1 MTNSTHLLRGWRRI
15 VDVSTQVS
23 TPEDI
28 PTLPP
33 GLPWRIGATIGI
45 VSIGAAVAVGQLTA
59 GFVGTGAS
67 PYIAVGNVVVDHTP
81 GWLKEFAVSN
91 FGTNDKT
98 VLLSVMGVVLL
109 VLGALA
115 GVLSRRTSTPGMVF
129 AVVLGIAGV
138 AAVLGRSDLGQLS
151 VLAPVVSLAVG
162 VLAFRLLHRAA
173 MEYVV
178 TRAASPPDRRRPAY
192 SSGDS
197 RRRFLLGTGG
207 VAVGAGLAGLVGE
220 ILAND
225 HNVQGSI
232 AAVGRLVPAND
243 VSVPPGA
250 DFAGNGTP
258 TFLTKPGDFYRV
270 DTALTIPQVR
280 TQDWSLRIHGMVDRE
295 LTLSYEDIRN
305 RGLVEQVVTLC
316 CVSNPVGGPY
326 ISTARFIGVYMKDLL
341 AEAGVRPGADQL
353 LSTSVDG
360 YTAGTPVDTL
370 TDDRG
375 AMLAI
380 GMNGQPL
387 PVEHGFPARM
397 VVPGLYGYVSA
408 TKWVTDMELTTF
420 TAAQGYWVPRGYS
433 QQAPVKTESRIDVP
447 APFGTVRAGSVVVAG
462 IAWAQT
468 KGIQRV
474 EVSVDGGPWQQAQLS
489 AEVTKNAWR
498 MWRIFVTLR
507 PGQHTVQS
515 RATDDTGYTQT
526 ADVTDTIPNGATG
539 WPSNTFTV
547 R

>member
-1 MTNSTHLLRGWRRI
+1 M
-15 VDVSTQVS
+15 STQAS
-23 TPEDI
+23 TPDDTATLP
-28 PTLPP
+28 PTLPW
-33 GLPWRIGATIGI
+33 WRIGAVIGV
-45 VSIGAAVAVGQLTA
+45 VSIGAAVAAGQLVA

-67 PYIAVGNVVVDHTP
+67 PYIAVGNFVVDHTP
-81 GWLKEFAVSN
+81 AWLKEFAVSN

-115 GVLSRRTSTPGMVF
+115 GALSRSTSTPGVVF

-138 AAVLGRSDLGQLS
+138 AAVLGRADLGQLS

-178 TRAASPPDRRRPAY
+178 TRSAAPPGERRPVH

-197 RRRFLLGTGG
+197 RRRFLLSTGG

-232 AAVGRLVPAND
+232 AAVGKLVPAKPAPT
-243 VSVPPGA
+243 VPPGA

-258 TFLTKPGDFYRV
+258 TFLTNPSDFYRV

-280 TQDWSLRIHGMVDRE
+280 TQDWSLRIHGLVDHE
-295 LTLSYEDIRN
+295 LTLSYADIRN
-305 RGLVEQVVTLC
+305 RRLVEQVVTLC

-341 AEAGVRPGADQL
+341 AEAGVQQGADQL

-420 TAAQGYWVPRGYS
+420 TNAQGYWVPRGYS

-447 APFGTVRAGSVVVAG
+447 APFGTVKAGSVVVAG

-468 KGIQRV
+468 KGIRRV
-474 EVSVDGGPWQQAQLS
+474 EVSVDGGPWQEAQLS

-507 PGQHTVQS
+507 PGQHTVQA

-526 ADVTDTIPNGATG
+526 ADTADTIPNGATG
-539 WPSNTFTV
+539 WPSSTFTV

>member
-1 MTNSTHLLRGWRRI
+1 M
-15 VDVSTQVS
+15 
-23 TPEDI
+23 
-28 PTLPP
+28 
-33 GLPWRIGATIGI
+33 GAVVGV
-45 VSIGAAVAVGQLTA
+45 VSIGAAVGAGQLVA
-59 GFVGTGAS
+59 GFVGTEAS
-67 PYIAVGNVVVDHTP
+67 PYLAVGNFVVDHTP
-81 GWLKEFAVSN
+81 ASLKEFAVGN
-91 FGTNDKT
+91 FGTNDKL
-98 VLLSVMGVVLL
+98 VLLSTMGVVLL

-115 GVLSRRTSTPGMVF
+115 GVLSRRRATPGVLF
-129 AVVLGIAGV
+129 AVVLGVAGV
-138 AAVLGRSDLGQLS
+138 AAVLGRQDLGQLS
-151 VLAPVVSLAVG
+151 VLAPVVSLVAG
-162 VLAFRLLHRAA
+162 VLAFRLLHRVA
-173 MEYVV
+173 MEYVA
-178 TRAASPPDRRRPAY
+178 TRDAPPSDRRRPRY
-192 SSGDS
+192 ESGDS
-197 RRRFLLGTGG
+197 RRRFLISTGG

-220 ILAND
+220 ILTND

-232 AAVGRLVPAND
+232 QAVGKLVPAND
-243 VSVPPGA
+243 VTVPAGA
-250 DFAGNGTP
+250 DFAGVGTP
-258 TFLTKPGDFYRV
+258 TFLTANSDFYRV

-295 LTLSYEDIRN
+295 LKLSYADIRN
-305 RGLVEQVVTLC
+305 RPLVEQVVTLC

-326 ISTARFIGVYMKDLL
+326 ISTAKFIGIRLRDLL
-341 AEAGVRPGADQL
+341 AEAGVHPGADQL

-420 TAAQGYWVPRGYS
+420 SAAQGYWVPRGYS

-474 EVSVDGGPWQQAQLS
+474 EIRVDGGPWQDAQLS
-489 AEVTKNAWR
+489 TEVTKNAWR
-498 MWRIFVTLR
+498 MWRGFVTLR
-507 PGQHTVQS
+507 PGQHTVEA
-515 RATDDTGYTQT
+515 RATDDTGYVQT
-526 ADVTDTIPNGATG
+526 EAQADTVPDGATG
-539 WPSNTFTV
+539 WPSSTFTV